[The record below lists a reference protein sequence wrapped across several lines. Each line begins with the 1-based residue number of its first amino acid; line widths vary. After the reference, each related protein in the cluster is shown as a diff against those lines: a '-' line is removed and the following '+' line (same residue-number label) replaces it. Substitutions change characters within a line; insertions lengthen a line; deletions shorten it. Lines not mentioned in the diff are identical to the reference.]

1 MFRGAEIYL
10 SFGMVLGCFR
20 QVVALRSNCSLDA
33 AVQYTDNDRIY
44 LFKGSKYARWL
55 WTEEKDELEYVA
67 GREI

>member
-1 MFRGAEIYL
+1 MFERTEIYL
-10 SFGMVLGCFR
+10 SLVMLLGCFH
-20 QVVALRSNCSLDA
+20 QVVALRGNCSIDA

-55 WTEEKDELEYVA
+55 WTKEKDELEYVS